1 MYRIAL
7 TILIA
12 FLAMSTDVSAQSR
25 EAEIAE
31 ANIVRAFSARRYE
44 RALQQIDTYLARW
57 PESPNMIYNQACAYA
72 LMGNREASSQ
82 SLLRAVERG
91 FREFG
96 QMKLDPD
103 LASMRDHPTFQAII
117 EAENRVDRN
126 SSIQQVERWKKRWG
140 EYGYT
145 FDSDPERNLHFITS
159 VDATSHRQM
168 KDMLQKQ
175 ADQMSDSLFTTSPDY
190 WCLIAVPTAKDA
202 KKIFESETTAGVYV
216 HNDRQLISR
225 DIGASMRHE
234 FAHLMH
240 YGDMERRNQRHAMWV
255 QEGIASLYE
264 DYEISSDGSI
274 TFAPNLRHN
283 IARNQI
289 NRNLAVDLQD
299 LFDMT
304 PRRFMKGN
312 ARYYPQVRSLFE
324 FLADLKL
331 LEEWYEMYTETWD
344 RSPEGTLAWEKIFG
358 VPLEDVERRWKK
370 WVVGR
375 GEIDVRIDYGD
386 ASIGVAGEDA
396 GDGIK
401 ITSVQS
407 RNARRAG
414 LRQGDVI
421 VAVDTTPVR
430 ARGELVQAIAKKRVG
445 ERVRLRIR
453 RNGDY
458 RNVVVILAPLGAE
471 SR

>member
-1 MYRIAL
+1 MYRLAL
-7 TILIA
+7 FIL
-12 FLAMSTDVSAQSR
+12 LALLGMSADASAQSR
-25 EAEIAE
+25 EADIAE
-31 ANIVRAFSARRYE
+31 ANIVRSFSARRYE
-44 RALQQIDTYLARW
+44 RALTQIDEYLAQW
-57 PESPNMIYNQACAYA
+57 PESPNMIYNQACAHA
-72 LMGNREASSQ
+72 LMGNREASAQ
-82 SLLRAVERG
+82 SLFQAVERG

-103 LASMRDHPTFQAII
+103 LSSMRDHPTFLAII
-117 EAENRVDRN
+117 EAENRVDRD
-126 SSIQQVERWKKRWG
+126 SSSRQVQRWKKRWG
-140 EYGYT
+140 EHGYT
-145 FDSDPERNLHFITS
+145 FDSDPNRNLHFITS

-168 KDMLQKQ
+168 KKMLQKQ
-175 ADQMSDSLFTTSPDY
+175 ADQMSESVFTASPDY

-202 KKIFESETTAGVYV
+202 KKIFESDTTAGVYV

-240 YGDMERRNQRHAMWV
+240 YGDMERRNQKHAMWV

-264 DYEISSDGSI
+264 DYEISEDGSI
-274 TFAPNLRHN
+274 IFAPNLRHN

-289 NRNLAVDLQD
+289 NRNLAVSLET
-299 LFDMT
+299 LFKMT
-304 PRRFMKGN
+304 PRTFMKGN

-324 FLADLKL
+324 FLADLNL
-331 LEEWYEMYTETWD
+331 FEEWYEAYTDTWN
-344 RSPEGTLAWEKIFG
+344 RSPEGILAWEKIFG
-358 VPLEDVERRWKK
+358 VPLEQVERRWKN
-370 WVVGR
+370 WVVQR
-375 GEIDVRIDYGD
+375 GEVDVRIDYGD

-396 GDGIK
+396 GDGVR

-421 VAVDTTPVR
+421 VAVDDTPVR

-445 ERVRLRIR
+445 QRVRLRIR
-453 RNGDY
+453 RDGDY
-458 RNVVVILAPLGAE
+458 RNAVITLAPLGAE
-471 SR
+471 NR